1 MGAPYKMADNSEN
14 SEIVEDNSQQ
24 LAIIEPDMGKP
35 KRAPGRPLGSRD
47 KVPRRLH
54 VRIREEEP
62 REPSPPRE
70 PAPKRASK
78 PYGQCTVRIAEH
90 QEAPVRPT
98 EPAPNEFPAPP
109 SPRTLFRQAS
119 ETMAQLQTQRESAR
133 RAYWHDAINR
143 TLR

>member
-1 MGAPYKMADNSEN
+1 MGDNSEN
-14 SEIVEDNSQQ
+14 SEIVEENSQQ
-24 LAIIEPDMGKP
+24 LAIIEPEDMAKP

-54 VRIREEEP
+54 VRIREEAP
-62 REPSPPRE
+62 REPSPP

-133 RAYWHDAINR
+133 RAYWHDAIHR

>member
-1 MGAPYKMADNSEN
+1 MADNSEN

-24 LAIIEPDMGKP
+24 LAIIEPEDMAKP

-47 KVPRRLH
+47 KVPRRSQ
-54 VRIREEEP
+54 VRRRPSVVIREEAP
-62 REPSPPRE
+62 REPSPP
-70 PAPKRASK
+70 PPKRASK
-78 PYGQCTVRIAEH
+78 PYGQCTVRIAGQ

>member
-1 MGAPYKMADNSEN
+1 MADNSEN

-24 LAIIEPDMGKP
+24 LAIIEPDMAREP

-47 KVPRRLH
+47 KVPRRTRVL
-54 VRIREEEP
+54 IREEEP
-62 REPSPPRE
+62 REPSPEP

-78 PYGQCTVRIAEH
+78 PYGSCTVRIAGQ
-90 QEAPVRPT
+90 QEAPVRRT

-119 ETMAQLQTQRESAR
+119 ETMAALQTQRESAR
-133 RAYWHDAINR
+133 RAYWHDAISR